1 MTSLASNAADVAV
14 SDQLNREIRA
24 RIAQYV
30 GIGVDDIRDDAEL
43 NEDLGLD
50 LLEVMELTVLL
61 EEMFVGG
68 TVINEPDRIKVVG
81 DLIRHIERHRCW
93 MNLTLGGRAGQRR

>member
-14 SDQLNREIRA
+14 RDQVNEEIRA
-24 RIAQYV
+24 RIAEYV
-30 GIGVDDIRDDAEL
+30 GIAVADIRDDAEL

-50 LLEVMELTVLL
+50 LLEVMELMVVL

-68 TVINEPDRIKVVG
+68 TVINEPDRIEAVG
-81 DLIRHIERHRCW
+81 DLIGHIERHR
-93 MNLTLGGRAGQRR
+93 